1 MHKSQKIPLS
11 RYSKIS
17 HIKKKIDKGR
27 GWRKKTKFSRF
38 SVFVGLPVFLF
49 LSFEEELGMKPKD
62 LHIVCKYCLRSYIP
76 IRVVTFLYICRGRK
90 TKYNSRKQPK
100 TKGGKQKPSVWN
112 HNGALTKYEA
122 WAASWRASPG
132 KEVLKKKTD
141 LRKQQLQSAPAKSS
155 NPGAALRNQAPN
167 SWASCYTA
175 G

>member
-27 GWRKKTKFSRF
+27 GWRKKTRFSRF

-132 KEVLKKKTD
+132 KEVFLKKKNRPQKAT
-141 LRKQQLQSAPAKSS
+141 
-155 NPGAALRNQAPN
+155 
-167 SWASCYTA
+167 ASVCSC
-175 G
+175 